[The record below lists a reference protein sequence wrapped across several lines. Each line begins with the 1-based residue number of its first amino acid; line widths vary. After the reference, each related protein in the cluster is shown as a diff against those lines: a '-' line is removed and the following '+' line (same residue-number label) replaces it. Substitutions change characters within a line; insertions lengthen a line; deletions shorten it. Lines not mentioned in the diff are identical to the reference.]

1 MPARADFGKVRHA
14 SPRDYFE
21 RLRARAHLLTDAER
35 QIAFAEIER
44 RYAWHEAQRR
54 DANPSRILTITR
66 VRELERVFADFYGLH
81 LPDDDSGWDD
91 FVIMANHLAHFGGSP
106 ERIVARIV
114 EWTSTCAPTFQTDKV
129 TARAKLIAA
138 NPCKWTADK
147 LAWRLGLTMERRTML
162 KIKTIGAI
170 DVKRG
175 DRPVWLR
182 EHHRQ
187 RKEGERRA
195 AGAKRQ
201 ASSNNAKKMWE
212 LMGMS
217 RATWYRRGKPMPE
230 TGPARETP
238 RETLS
243 ADYKKNLY
251 SAEPVSPTA
260 RLGEGEAASESAD
273 SRDGRCPGDGSGLVQ
288 LDAAIESA
296 ATLDQQ
302 RHGDVGLGEEVTLSS
317 SLALGPALALPRGE
331 LTLEDDH
338 HPDRTPSGW
347 EPPVG
352 PASIILNL
360 PQLVRHDGFGRIPI
374 NQPWSLPMRT
384 FAAAR
389 RALRVAA

>member
-1 MPARADFGKVRHA
+1 MPASADYGKTRTA
-14 SPRDYFE
+14 PRDYFE
-21 RLRARAHLLTDAER
+21 RLRAPDHPLTDAEM
-35 QIAFAEIER
+35 QIALAEIER

-114 EWTSTCAPTFQTDKV
+114 EWASTCAPTFQTDKV
-129 TARAKLIAA
+129 TARAKQIAA
-138 NPCKWTADK
+138 NPLKWTADK

-170 DVKRG
+170 DVKRE
-175 DRPVWLR
+175 DRPGWLAA
-182 EHHRQ
+182 HHRQ
-187 RKEGERRA
+187 RKGAERRA
-195 AGAKRQ
+195 AGAKPQ
-201 ASSNNAKKMWE
+201 ASSDNATRPWE
-212 LMGMS
+212 ALGMS
-217 RATWYRRGKPMPE
+217 RATWYRKGKPE
-230 TGPARETP
+230 TGPAHGTP

-243 ADYKKNLY
+243 ADYKENLY
-251 SAEPVSPTA
+251 PAEPVSPTA
-260 RLGEGEAASESAD
+260 RLGEEVEPPSRARPPSTGSAPEAKA
-273 SRDGRCPGDGSGLVQ
+273 G
-288 LDAAIESA
+288 
-296 ATLDQQ
+296 
-302 RHGDVGLGEEVTLSS
+302 GEEASPS
-317 SLALGPALALPRGE
+317 PSLPVGPALALPRGE

-360 PQLVRHDGFGRIPI
+360 PHLVRRDGFGRIPI
-374 NQPWSLPMRT
+374 NQPWTLPMRA
-384 FAAAR
+384 FAAAAR

>member
-1 MPARADFGKVRHA
+1 
-14 SPRDYFE
+14 
-21 RLRARAHLLTDAER
+21 
-35 QIAFAEIER
+35 
-44 RYAWHEAQRR
+44 
-54 DANPSRILTITR
+54 
-66 VRELERVFADFYGLH
+66 
-81 LPDDDSGWDD
+81 
-91 FVIMANHLAHFGGSP
+91 MANHLAHFGGSP

-114 EWTSTCAPTFQTDKV
+114 EWASTCAPTFPTDKV
-129 TARAKLIAA
+129 AARAKLIAA

-170 DVKRG
+170 DVKRE

-195 AGAKRQ
+195 AGAKPQ

-217 RATWYRRGKPMPE
+217 RATWYRRGKPLPE

-260 RLGEGEAASESAD
+260 RLGEEVHAMGCSA
-273 SRDGRCPGDGSGLVQ
+273 SRDGHCPGDGSGLVQ
-288 LDAAIESA
+288 LDVAIESA
-296 ATLDQQ
+296 ATLDRQ
-302 RHGDVGLGEEVTLSS
+302 RHGGEGVVDEANPSPTFPS
-317 SLALGPALALPRGE
+317 GPALALPRGE
-331 LTLEDDH
+331 LTLEDHH

-360 PQLVRHDGFGRIPI
+360 PHLVRHAGFGRIPLD
-374 NQPWSLPMRT
+374 QPWTLPMRT

-389 RALRVAA
+389 RALTVAA